1 MSHSQMCRSMVEVVP
16 LLLFEAVRDHNFLH
30 GSFSSGSQTAVPQK
44 TWPDITL
51 LLGIKLQKISRCLQA
66 PCDRQNKLTLSA
78 ETLEEQQQ
86 QKTQQQLPNQTR
98 TKEKLRET
106 LCFLE
111 QVHCHIFTKGLGKN
125 KPLLRMCKKPEITCP
140 KCLPCLSGLNH
151 SSQTEK

>member
-66 PCDRQNKLTLSA
+66 PCDRQNKRTLSA
-78 ETLEEQQQ
+78 EMLEEQQQ
-86 QKTQQQLPNQTR
+86 QKTQQQPPNQTR
-98 TKEKLRET
+98 TKEKTQRDT
-106 LCFLE
+106 LFPRTGSLP
-111 QVHCHIFTKGLGKN
+111 HFHKGLGK
-125 KPLLRMCKKPEITCP
+125 K
-140 KCLPCLSGLNH
+140 
-151 SSQTEK
+151 QTFASNVQKARDNMS

>member
-1 MSHSQMCRSMVEVVP
+1 MSHTQMCRSMVEVVP
-16 LLLFEAVRDHNFLH
+16 LLLVEAVRDHNFLN

-66 PCDRQNKLTLSA
+66 PCDRQNKRTLSA

-86 QKTQQQLPNQTR
+86 QKTQQPPNQTR

-111 QVHCHIFTKGLGKN
+111 QVHCHIFTKGLE
-125 KPLLRMCKKPEITCP
+125 KKTNLCFECA
-140 KCLPCLSGLNH
+140 K
-151 SSQTEK
+151 SQR